1 MTIESYPFIASF
13 LKLHLHVYIFRGVA
27 CASESRDDAPAAA
40 AKGCGER
47 YRRDVD
53 HSPENPLLSANGERC
68 RGDVDHSA
76 EVPPPSSADDGPVNG
91 SEPSAGKQPSSRE
104 EEAARE
110 QQRAALKSDCDRN
123 MGSTAIGACGA
134 SGSSFKNV
142 VMVTES
148 FKTAM
153 N

>member
-1 MTIESYPFIASF
+1 MWRYSHASSYWSSLLYIYANAAICRSVASVTESE
-13 LKLHLHVYIFRGVA
+13 HL
-27 CASESRDDAPAAA
+27 SSRDDAPAAA
-40 AKGCGER
+40 AKACGER

-53 HSPENPLLSANGERC
+53 HSPEA
-68 RGDVDHSA
+68 
-76 EVPPPSSADDGPVNG
+76 PPSSADDGPVKV
-91 SEPSAGKQPSSRE
+91 SEQSAATQPSSRE
-104 EEAARE
+104 EEEARE